1 MGVAQGVG
9 GAGVPVVGG
18 ERVVDGG
25 AGEGGQDTHVVHRG
39 LPAVRVGVQQG
50 VGVGGGG
57 VQPGQAALAAQTGL
71 VEVRDGGGGGHG
83 GRTGRRGGRAAGGG
97 GRGGGVGPGRAGIAG
112 RAGRGRGRHGR
123 GRR

>member
-57 VQPGQAALAAQTGL
+57 GQPGQAALAAQAGL
-71 VEVRDGGGGGHG
+71 GEVRDGGGGELGADLG
-83 GRTGRRGGRAAGGG
+83 QERDEIVGRAGG
-97 GRGGGVGPGRAGIAG
+97 GRGRRSRPVPVPGLSHI
-112 RAGRGRGRHGR
+112 HI
-123 GRR
+123 